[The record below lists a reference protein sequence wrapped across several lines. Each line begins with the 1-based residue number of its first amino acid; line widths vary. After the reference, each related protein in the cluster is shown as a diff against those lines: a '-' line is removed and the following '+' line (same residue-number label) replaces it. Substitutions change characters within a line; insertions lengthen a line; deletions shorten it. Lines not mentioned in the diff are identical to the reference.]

1 MFIFLKE
8 IFYTHAVCL
17 IFACLFKI
25 YEILHALILKS
36 FSIVLSDDAERK
48 MRCVCVHVCV
58 HACVHACVSAC
69 VHVCVKDSHQL
80 L

>member
-8 IFYTHAVCL
+8 IFYTHAVCF

-36 FSIVLSDDAERK
+36 FSVVLSDAAEKKR
-48 MRCVCVHVCV
+48 RCVCV
-58 HACVHACVSAC
+58 HACV
-69 VHVCVKDSHQL
+69 KR
-80 L
+80 